1 MTNVIR
7 RVESMCW
14 CSAAQLIIPDNHC
27 IVKWMVSTNN
37 FPLERVLFVEYAT
50 RLVAQTFLLNAS
62 VWRLLFTQAGREA
75 RGSSAFSC
83 ILAESLIM
91 ASELKNAMDE
101 SCLA

>member
-14 CSAAQLIIPDNHC
+14 CSAAQLIIPDYHC
-27 IVKWMVSTNN
+27 IVCMVSTNN

-50 RLVAQTFLLNAS
+50 RLVAQTFLPNAS

-83 ILAESLIM
+83 ILAELLIM